1 MRTANTQSRLG
12 GCPSWSES
20 SLGSHV
26 ILLVLSCAGYNVIIY
41 GSSFGI
47 MDTFYS
53 AKRFAAP
60 FWEGVCSKRGVNPF
74 LTEKLHFQ
82 KRLVYRKAN
91 RKSKQKKKKKKAEII
106 PNVPEVISTFRITL
120 NCVLLADFVHFPFVE
135 TSFTIHGTI
144 TYLPEPNEM
153 LLRTELTCYIA

>member
-1 MRTANTQSRLG
+1 MRTAKTQSRLG

-20 SLGSHV
+20 SLGAHV

-41 GSSFGI
+41 GSIFGI

-60 FWEGVCSKRGVNPF
+60 FWEGVCSKRGANPF

-91 RKSKQKKKKKKAEII
+91 RKSKKLSPLQKKKKKSWNNTKCARSYIYFQNDPQLCII
-106 PNVPEVISTFRITL
+106 SWFCALPVCRNFFYNSRHHYL
-120 NCVLLADFVHFPFVE
+120 
-135 TSFTIHGTI
+135 FT
-144 TYLPEPNEM
+144 
-153 LLRTELTCYIA
+153 RT